1 MVSNQAECLPFLQ
14 HTVFCFNCYAN
25 RGESI
30 RTLVLLYDILPF
42 RVSVFLN
49 FCQIRHRYLICLC
62 QISNLEIATCFA
74 MFLIGSCPTQHS
86 KYVHHLQFS
95 CNLFLVFIFSL
106 WIKRINY
113 SSGAIISSNSSP
125 TRSKE
130 SEMAA
135 SFFFNPRIRNK
146 GSPRVSLGLVT
157 SGRLA

>member
-1 MVSNQAECLPFLQ
+1 M
-14 HTVFCFNCYAN
+14 
-25 RGESI
+25 ESGF
-30 RTLVLLYDILPF
+30 RLLFYFITYNLS
-42 RVSVFLN
+42 RVFLN
-49 FCQIRHRYLICLC
+49 FFQVPHRYLICLC
-62 QISNLEIATCFA
+62 QISNLEIAPCFA

-86 KYVHHLQFS
+86 KYVHHLQFF

-106 WIKRINY
+106 WIKRFNY